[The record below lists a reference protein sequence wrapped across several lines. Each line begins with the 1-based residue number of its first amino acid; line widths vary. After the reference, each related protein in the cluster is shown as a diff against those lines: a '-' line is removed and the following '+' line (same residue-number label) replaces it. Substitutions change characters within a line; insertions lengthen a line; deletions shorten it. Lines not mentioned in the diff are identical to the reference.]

1 MPKIIFTSRY
11 TRNPKAS
18 NSGKLLRYMATRES
32 VEKVAV
38 GIDRSP
44 STVRQQRLI
53 KNILKTFPEAK
64 DYLEYEDYL
73 KEPCKSNATE
83 FIDAVIDRNID
94 RLDGV
99 KNLVKYYAERPG
111 VEKLG
116 AHGLFSQTDDKI
128 DLDKVAEEVS
138 NHKGIIWTH
147 VISLRRED
155 AERLRYNNPS
165 RWRDLIRSN
174 IAEIADAHNIDLYNL
189 RWYAAFHNKD
199 HHPHVHLMVYSA
211 NAKQG
216 WLTERAIEDMRSMFG
231 NEIFRGEQYRLFE
244 MQTKQR
250 ELVKDRFKERIKH
263 FEDNGYT
270 LTPQLEFLFFNL
282 AKQLK
287 TVKGKKVYGYLPKDI
302 KETVD
307 KIVAELAKDGD
318 IAKLYSKWNEI
329 NREKLSL
336 YHEKKL
342 PDIPLEDNKE
352 FRSIKNV
359 IVKAAVEFNNTQ
371 HSESYTLQHHTA
383 SAFGRILCQLLRAI
397 SQSYD
402 NRDRKLRS
410 QVDGKLRSKIAQK
423 KSALGI
429 RPEQS
434 DYENY
439 YEQSM

>member
-1 MPKIIFTSRY
+1 MAKIIFSSRY
-11 TRNPKAS
+11 IKNPGIA
-18 NSGKLLRYMATRES
+18 NAGKLLRYAATREG
-32 VEKVAV
+32 VEKVA
-38 GIDRSP
+38 GGLDRSP

-53 KNILKTFPEAK
+53 KNILEAFPETK

-83 FIDAVIDRNID
+83 FIDAAIDRNFD
-94 RLDGV
+94 RLDGL

-111 VEKLG
+111 VEKFG

-128 DLDKVAEEVS
+128 DLDALAEEVS

-174 IAEIADAHNIDLYNL
+174 DSEIADAHNIDLDNL

-199 HHPHVHLMVYSA
+199 HHPHVHLMVYA
-211 NAKQG
+211 ADAKQG
-216 WLTERAIEDMRSMFG
+216 WITKRSIDDMRSMFG

-250 ELVKDRFKERIKH
+250 QMVKERFKQLIEH
-263 FEDNGYT
+263 YEQNGYE
-270 LTPQLEFLFFNL
+270 LPPPVNDLFLKL
-282 AKQLK
+282 AEQLK
-287 TVKGKKVYGYLPKDI
+287 SVKGKKVYGYLPKDI

-307 KIVAELAKDGD
+307 KIVAELAKDSD

-336 YHEKKL
+336 YHEKKT
-342 PDIPLEDNKE
+342 PDIPLEDNKG

-371 HSESYTLQHHTA
+371 HSESYTPRQHTA
-383 SAFGRILCQLLRAI
+383 SAFGNIICALLCAI

-402 NRDRKLRS
+402 NRDKKLRN

-423 KSALGI
+423 KAALGI

-434 DYENY
+434 DYENS

>member
-1 MPKIIFTSRY
+1 M
-11 TRNPKAS
+11 RNPKSS
-18 NSGKLLRYMATRES
+18 NAGKLLRYMATRES

-38 GIDRSP
+38 GIDHSP
-44 STVRQQRLI
+44 STVCQQRLI
-53 KNILKTFPEAK
+53 KNILDTFPETK

-73 KEPCKSNATE
+73 KESSKTNATE
-83 FIDAVIDRNID
+83 FIEAVIERNID
-94 RLDGV
+94 RLDAV
-99 KNLVKYYAERPG
+99 KNLVKYYGERPG

-128 DLDKVAEEVS
+128 DLEEIAEEVS

-174 IAEIADAHNIDLYNL
+174 VSEIADAHNIDLDNL

-199 HHPHVHLMVYSA
+199 HHPHVHLMVYAA

-250 ELVKDRFKERIKH
+250 QMVKDRFRQLIEH
-263 FEDNGYT
+263 YEQNGYE
-270 LTPQLEFLFFNL
+270 LPPPVKDLFLKL
-282 AKQLK
+282 AEQLK
-287 TVKGKKVYGYLPKDI
+287 SVKGKKVYGYLPKEV

-336 YHEKKL
+336 YHEKKT

-371 HSESYTLQHHTA
+371 HSESYTPQHHTA

-397 SQSYD
+397 SQGYD

-423 KSALGI
+423 KLALGI

>member
-11 TRNPKAS
+11 MRNPKSS
-18 NSGKLLRYMATRES
+18 NAGKLIRYMATRES

-53 KNILKTFPEAK
+53 KNILDTFPETK

-73 KEPCKSNATE
+73 KESSKTNASE
-83 FIDAVIDRNID
+83 FIEAVIERNIG
-94 RLDGV
+94 RLDAV
-99 KNLVKYYAERPG
+99 KNLVKYYGERPG

-128 DLDKVAEEVS
+128 DLEEIAEEVS

-174 IAEIADAHNIDLYNL
+174 VSEIADAHNIDLDYL

-199 HHPHVHLMVYSA
+199 HHPHVHLMVYA
-211 NAKQG
+211 ADAKQG
-216 WLTERAIEDMRSMFG
+216 WITKRAIEDMRSMFG

-250 ELVKDRFKERIKH
+250 ELVKEKFRERIKY
-263 FEDNGYT
+263 FEDNSYT
-270 LTPQLEFLFFNL
+270 LTPQLEYLFFNL

-287 TVKGKKVYGYLPKDI
+287 TVKGKKVYGYLPKEV

-307 KIVAELAKDGD
+307 KIVVELAKDKD
-318 IAKLYSKWNEI
+318 IAELYSKWNEI

-336 YHEKKL
+336 YHEKKT

-371 HSESYTLQHHTA
+371 HSENYTPHHYTA
-383 SAFGRILCQLLRAI
+383 SAFGNIICALLRAI

-402 NRDRKLRS
+402 NRDRKLRN

-423 KSALGI
+423 KLALGI

-434 DYENY
+434 DYENT

>member
-11 TRNPKAS
+11 MRNPKAS
-18 NSGKLLRYMATRES
+18 NAGKLLRYMATRES

-38 GIDRSP
+38 GLDRSP

-53 KNILKTFPEAK
+53 KNILESFPETK

-73 KEPCKSNATE
+73 KESSKTNASE
-83 FIDAVIDRNID
+83 FIEAVIERNID
-94 RLDGV
+94 RLDAV
-99 KNLVKYYAERPG
+99 KNLVKYYGERPG

-116 AHGLFSQTDDKI
+116 SHGLFSQSDDKI
-128 DLDKVAEEVS
+128 DLEKLAEEVS

-174 IAEIADAHNIDLYNL
+174 IAEIADAHNIDLENL

-199 HHPHVHLMVYSA
+199 HHPHVHLMVYA
-211 NAKQG
+211 ADAKQG
-216 WLTERAIEDMRSMFG
+216 WITKRSIDDMRSMFG

-250 ELVKDRFKERIKH
+250 ELVKEKFKEKIKH
-263 FEDNGYT
+263 FEQNGYT

-287 TVKGKKVYGYLPKDI
+287 TVKGKKVYGYLPKDV
-302 KETVD
+302 KDTVD

-318 IAKLYSKWNEI
+318 IAKLYFKWNEI

-336 YHEKKL
+336 YHEKKT

-359 IVKAAVEFNNTQ
+359 IVKVAAEFNNTQ

-423 KSALGI
+423 KAALGI

-434 DYENY
+434 DYENS